1 MSREV
6 ALAPGGGE
14 ETLAIRRRI
23 VAAAAVALGVHLAL
37 GAVLYASA
45 SSTGGSW
52 ARPIAGASWARLCEH
67 GRRCPFAERR
77 IRRRLPDPGPMATL
91 DLVEVAL
98 VPRLGRRK
106 RRPHE
111 LPRHVQYEQPK
122 VHPKA
127 VNIRR
132 DNPSPKPV
140 RKAAKPHEAMLDRH
154 RKRPLSLDDILDVP
168 PDEDPRKRPTRLD
181 DIIGTP
187 QGSPGGT
194 ADEAA
199 VNRAIALL
207 ERALRR
213 RFVVPASLSDRELR
227 KLRVK
232 VRIEMAPDGSIR
244 RYQILRPSPNALF
257 NRAAEAAVQ
266 AFAPKFGGTAR
277 LPHVPDEIR
286 DRINAGRILFVFDGR
301 YLHR

>member
-1 MSREV
+1 MNQDAAV
-6 ALAPGGGE
+6 AAGIGE
-14 ETLAIRRRI
+14 DPLLMRRRI
-23 VAAAAVALGVHLAL
+23 VAAAAVTLAVHVAL

-45 SSTGGSW
+45 SAPGGSW
-52 ARPIAGASWARLCEH
+52 AAAAGGARWARLCER
-67 GRRCPFAERR
+67 GRRCSFAERR

-91 DLVEVAL
+91 DLVQVAL

-106 RRPHE
+106 RRPRE

-122 VHPKA
+122 AHPKA

-132 DNPSPKPV
+132 DNPKPKPV
-140 RKAAKPHEAMLDRH
+140 RKATKPHEAMLDRH
-154 RKRPLSLDDILDVP
+154 RKRPLSLDEILDVP

-181 DIIGTP
+181 EIIGTP
-187 QGSPGGT
+187 EGSPGGA

-199 VNRAIALL
+199 VDRAIALL

-232 VRIEMAPDGSIR
+232 VRLEVAPDGSVR
-244 RYQILRPSPNALF
+244 RYQILRPSPNGLF
-257 NRAAEAAVQ
+257 SRAAEAAVQ

-286 DRINAGRILFVFDGR
+286 ERINAGRIVFVFDGR